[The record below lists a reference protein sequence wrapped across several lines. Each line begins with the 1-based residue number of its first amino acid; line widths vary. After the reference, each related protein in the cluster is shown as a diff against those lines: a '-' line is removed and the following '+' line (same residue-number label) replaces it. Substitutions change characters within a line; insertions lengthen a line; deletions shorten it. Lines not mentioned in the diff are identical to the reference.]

1 MYTPLHAAC
10 ASGQLSVV
18 RLLLDYGV
26 EVDAVSAQGNT
37 SLHVACLNGQDMV
50 ASELISHG
58 ASIDSRNHKGQVTL
72 FTYVINCYHLSNS
85 DFLHCYTGLV
95 ISLISGFK

>member
-10 ASGQLSVV
+10 ANGQISVV

-37 SLHVACLNGQDMV
+37 SLHVACLNGQDMA
-50 ASELISHG
+50 ASELIAHG
-58 ASIDSRNHKGQVTL
+58 AVVNARNHKGQVSCMNHSRDDVL
-72 FTYVINCYHLSNS
+72 KSLLPWIQINLN
-85 DFLHCYTGLV
+85 L
-95 ISLISGFK
+95 